1 MSKLKKTKSF
11 TVQGEWFPETE
22 TSLKAEMRL
31 FCSCMRWVFNKLLE
45 GKTRNELK
53 KQAQVL
59 FGLNS
64 RYCDDAILQAQAIIS
79 SQKELLSAEIKTTE
93 RKLARAKKKLKHAEK
108 KLNKNQA
115 DEKLGRLVNGR
126 KLRVKKL
133 TTKLAELSIHKE
145 NGTIP
150 KIIFGGRSLWK
161 KVCRGEVSNKEWRN
175 ARQNRLYARGDETK
189 QGNPNI
195 RIAYQDGNFYLAVG
209 ISHLV
214 DSGMQAPRIN
224 GRLWIP
230 HKYQVKIWDLLLSG
244 NAYTIELIRK
254 GGRYRAHITFEPETP
269 KTIPNTGYLGI
280 DTNPDGVA
288 LANVNEH
295 GNVIPWPEDFVV
307 PYPKALHKHVLS
319 EAEGSKGE
327 FQVIKHKNGFMY
339 LKIPELPYSRSHRR
353 TYLIGVLAKV
363 VVDIAKSLS
372 RVSNEERKL
381 SERSSLSLNRA
392 IAVEN
397 LKFNKDRLDTN
408 KRFNRMASNFP
419 YEKMLTAIHSRA
431 HKEGV
436 AVTKVWPA
444 HTSTIGYWKY
454 QQKHG
459 VTTHHAAA
467 YVIARRALYIKER
480 VTKELRQ
487 KACLEFRVSNEERK
501 LRENLVR
508 DLPLPMEGKGM
519 PTKVKQLFE
528 RLDQKFLTHNDLTR
542 YEQERF
548 GTIWSDFKKLY
559 LFGRLSPVKSAQ

>member
-1 MSKLKKTKSF
+1 MSKTKKTKSF
-11 TVQGEWFPETE
+11 TVQGEWFPETKE
-22 TSLKAEMRL
+22 QLEAEMRL
-31 FCSCMRWVFNKLLE
+31 FCSCMRWVFNRLLE

-79 SQKELLSAEIKTTE
+79 SQKELLSAEIKATE

-108 KLNKNQA
+108 KLKKNPT

-133 TTKLAELSIHKE
+133 SSKLTELQAHKE
-145 NGTIP
+145 NDTIP
-150 KIIFGGRSLWK
+150 KIIFGGRALWK
-161 KVCRGEVSNKEWRN
+161 KVCKGEVSNKEWRD

-195 RIAYQDGNFYLAVG
+195 RITYEDGNFSLTVG

-214 DSGMQAPRIN
+214 KSGAQAPRIN

-244 NAYTIELIRK
+244 KAYTIELIRK
-254 GGRYRAHITFEPETP
+254 DGRYRAHITFEPE
-269 KTIPNTGYLGI
+269 KVEIIPDTGYLGI

-288 LANVNEH
+288 LANVNSH
-295 GNVIPWPEDFVV
+295 GNVIPWPKGFKV

-327 FQVIKHKNGFMY
+327 FQIITHKNGFMY
-339 LKIPELPYSRSHRR
+339 LKIPELPYNRSHRR

-363 VVDIAKSLS
+363 VVDIAKSL
-372 RVSNEERKL
+372 
-381 SERSSLSLNRA
+381 NRA

-397 LKFNKDRLDTN
+397 LKFNKDRLDTS

-467 YVIARRALYIKER
+467 YVIARRALKRKER
-480 VTKELRQ
+480 VTNELRQ
-487 KACLEFRVSNEERK
+487 KVTK
-501 LRENLVR
+501 VK
-508 DLPLPMEGKGM
+508 PLPTEGKGM
-519 PTKVKQLFE
+519 PTKPALRERSESNGSKQLFE
-528 RLDQKFLTHNDLTR
+528 RLDKKFLVHNDLTR
-542 YEQERF
+542 YEQEKF
-548 GTIWSDFKKLY
+548 NSIWSDFKKLHQ
-559 LFGRLSPVKSAQ
+559 LERSSPVS